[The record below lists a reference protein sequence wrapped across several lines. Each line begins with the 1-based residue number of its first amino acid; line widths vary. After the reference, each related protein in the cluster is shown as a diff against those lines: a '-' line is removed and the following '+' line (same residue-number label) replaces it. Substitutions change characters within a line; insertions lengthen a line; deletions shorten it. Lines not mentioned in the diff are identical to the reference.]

1 MHPTVSLETYPS
13 QEQEQNMIEPIGIG
27 RPVAVSVEEAAAL
40 LGIGRTLAYQLV
52 LTHELRSIKVG
63 RRRLVIRASIEEY
76 VARLEEACP
85 SAVP

>member
-1 MHPTVSLETYPS
+1 
-13 QEQEQNMIEPIGIG
+13 MIEAIGIG

-63 RRRLVIRASIEEY
+63 R
-76 VARLEEACP
+76 
-85 SAVP
+85 